1 MTELGRPGQVLGVL
15 IVVAVVLAGVLVDDS
30 AAWVDEVRDADE
42 TSIEGAHLA
51 VAERVTPTRVDR
63 YSVALG
69 SASVSPEVKI
79 GSPTAWAWA
88 WAWGPSSARG
98 TAGIPEATAS
108 K

>member
-79 GSPTAWAWA
+79 GSPMA